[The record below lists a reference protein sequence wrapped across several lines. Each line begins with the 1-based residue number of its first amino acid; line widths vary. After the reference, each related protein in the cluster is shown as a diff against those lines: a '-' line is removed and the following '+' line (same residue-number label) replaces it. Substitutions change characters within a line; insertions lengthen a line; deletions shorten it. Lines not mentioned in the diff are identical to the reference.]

1 MSVPHYTIT
10 PLDLGSVRR
19 QKCLFTYM
27 TDIGTEIDLTVVSFL
42 LRGNGQTI
50 LVDTG
55 GPPVADTL
63 PRHLPYEQRA
73 DQSLDAQLRA
83 NEVDPADVDAVI
95 YTHLH
100 WDHAYNTSILSS
112 ARFFVTRRELE
123 FARDPYPIQD
133 WMYDA
138 VSVGGAPDFEQLD
151 FAFTTAGEEVLPGI
165 TAIATPGHSPG
176 HQSLAVETDGGRF
189 VLAGDLSPLQENW
202 ERRIPN
208 GMLHNLE
215 EHFASFERVAAVG
228 GTVVASHDP
237 RTLAAG
243 MLPALA
249 VPERAG

>member
-1 MSVPHYTIT
+1 MSTPHYTIT

-42 LRGNGQTI
+42 LQGDGRTV

-63 PRHLPYEQRA
+63 PRHFPYRQSA
-73 DQSLDAQLRA
+73 AQSLDAQLRVHA
-83 NEVDPADVDAVI
+83 VDPAEVDAVI

-100 WDHAYNTSILSS
+100 WDHAYNTSILRN

-138 VSVGGAPDFEQLD
+138 VSVGGRPDYEQLD
-151 FAFTTAGEEVLPGI
+151 FDFTTAGEEVLPGI
-165 TAIATPGHSPG
+165 VAIATPGHSPG
-176 HQSLAVETDGGRF
+176 HQSLAVATAAGRF
-189 VLAGDLSPLQENW
+189 VLAGDLAPLLENW

-208 GMLHNLE
+208 GMLHSLE
-215 EHFASFERVAAVG
+215 EHFASFERLAAAG

-243 MLPALA
+243 TLPALA